1 MQLGDV
7 IPWGRSLAEYKAM
20 FNLTDADLNKKILGC
35 SDGPASFNAELTQLN
50 GDITSVDPL
59 YQFTKQQIQQRIDQ
73 VAPQVITEV
82 EKNKDNFIW
91 DSFNSPDE
99 LMTHRLNSMSQFL
112 DDYQQGCKQKRYLN
126 QSLPSLSFA
135 DQQFDLALC
144 SHFLFLYSDH
154 LSYEFH
160 LNSLIELSRVA
171 NQVRIYPL
179 INLDNTPSSYL
190 ESCIEQLINI
200 GLKAELKHNH
210 YMFQKSADKYLLI
223 SQYPPPITPP
233 HKKGR

>member
-73 VAPQVITEV
+73 VAPQVIAQV
-82 EKNKDNFIW
+82 NKHKDDFIW
-91 DSFNSPDE
+91 DRFISPNH
-99 LMTHRLNSMSQFL
+99 LMTHRLSSMSQFL
-112 DDYQQGCKQKRYLN
+112 DDYQQGCKEKRYLN
-126 QSLPSLSFA
+126 QSLPTLNFT

-144 SHFLFLYSDH
+144 SHFLFLYSEH

-160 LNSLIELSRVA
+160 INSLIELSRVA
-171 NQVRIYPL
+171 KQVRIYPL
-179 INLDNTPSSYL
+179 IDLANNPSHYLD
-190 ESCIEQLINI
+190 SCVNHLTDL
-200 GLKAELKHNH
+200 GFKAELKHSD
-210 YMFQKSADKYLLI
+210 YLFQKSADKYLLI
-223 SQYPPPITPP
+223 SQ
-233 HKKGR
+233 